1 MLEKVWR
8 KNQGLFRSIVRT
20 VLFDLSSTDD
30 VLQEAFARLLQ
41 CKKSFS
47 SEREAFQ
54 YLRRVV
60 FSTTIDHYRRMTR
73 QELLLKNP
81 YLTSREQPD
90 PLNLLIREEEEE
102 LQTSLVGEICKVVR
116 QLPREQREAI
126 ELMFGHP
133 HKRLKEMCKQ
143 KGIPY
148 STLRSR
154 MIAAIDQIRT
164 QLRAKGI
171 YRDAHEEETMRTA
184 QHYKV
189 KS

>member
-1 MLEKVWR
+1 MLERVWR
-8 KNQGLFRSIVRT
+8 EHQGLFRSIVRT
-20 VLFDLSSTDD
+20 ILFDLSSTED
-30 VLQEAFARLLQ
+30 VLQEAFARILQ
-41 CKKSFS
+41 CQKNFS

-81 YLTSREQPD
+81 YLAAREQPD

-102 LQTSLVGEICKVVR
+102 LQTSLVGEIRKVVR
-116 QLPREQREAI
+116 KLPNEQREAI
-126 ELMFGHP
+126 ELTFGHP

-154 MIAAIDQIRT
+154 MIAALDQIRN

-171 YRDAHEEETMRTA
+171 YRDAQEEEKMRVA
-184 QHYKV
+184 QRYKV
-189 KS
+189 KL